1 MVQWLILLVQR
12 LDQQGTSLYPMGIS
26 GYPFCILDLDCRDVS
41 DTLLS
46 LPVMISGTRFYKGIK
61 SMLQSSHPPD
71 EKLDDTE
78 IMDKLL
84 VLLLAGQT
92 STAAAMVWSAK
103 CLDENREVWDR
114 LKEEQI
120 SIAKNKP
127 EGSSL
132 TLEDLH

>member
-1 MVQWLILLVQR
+1 
-12 LDQQGTSLYPMGIS
+12 
-26 GYPFCILDLDCRDVS
+26 
-41 DTLLS
+41 
-46 LPVMISGTRFYKGIK
+46 
-61 SMLQSSHPPD
+61 MLQSSYPPD

-78 IMDKLL
+78 IMDKLV

-103 CLDENREVWDR
+103 CLDGNREVWDR